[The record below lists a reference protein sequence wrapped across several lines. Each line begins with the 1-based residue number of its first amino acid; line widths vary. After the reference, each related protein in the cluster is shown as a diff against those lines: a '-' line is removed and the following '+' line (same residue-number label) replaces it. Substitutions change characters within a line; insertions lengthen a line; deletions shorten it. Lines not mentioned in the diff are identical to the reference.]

1 MGQCCYTE
9 RSGFPW
15 YRQPDLGGI
24 LRREVVKS
32 RGRQQANDAPRRQL
46 GRFRKGMVLRERCV
60 RVDVKTPP
68 GLQQFALL
76 DQLRQ
81 IGPWNARRLQVARR
95 TNPALR
101 TSCNKPFFMV
111 YRVFFTTV
119 YACGL
124 RLGEAVQLQVSDVDG
139 LGTFRHAQ

>member
-1 MGQCCYTE
+1 MPADC
-9 RSGFPW
+9 R
-15 YRQPDLGGI
+15 
-24 LRREVVKS
+24 S
-32 RGRQQANDAPRRQL
+32 RG
-46 GRFRKGMVLRERCV
+46 
-60 RVDVKTPP
+60 
-68 GLQQFALL
+68 
-76 DQLRQ
+76 
-81 IGPWNARRLQVARR
+81 R